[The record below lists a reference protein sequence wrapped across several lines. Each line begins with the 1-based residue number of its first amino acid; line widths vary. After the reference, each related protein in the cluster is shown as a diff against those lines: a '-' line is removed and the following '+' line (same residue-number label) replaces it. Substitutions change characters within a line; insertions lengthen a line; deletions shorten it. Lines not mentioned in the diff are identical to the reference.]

1 MSYFFRFF
9 YKAFFPFKNFPLPL
23 FKTSS
28 PFGNPLHFF
37 DVELSNMCKYI
48 GNVGACRSATIL
60 DITFH
65 EFVLM
70 ISAEIM
76 LKVETNGQ

>member
-1 MSYFFRFF
+1 
-9 YKAFFPFKNFPLPL
+9 
-23 FKTSS
+23 
-28 PFGNPLHFF
+28 
-37 DVELSNMCKYI
+37 MCKYI

-76 LKVETNGQ
+76 LKVENNGQWESWISMLIQYEYQYELKRGLVGL